1 MGGEVG
7 VIGLAFPT
15 DLPDLA
21 AALSQEFIFRKG
33 RTLGVD
39 QRFPSVFA
47 SGENFIVWREKRIPV
62 AAAAARPFVLEG
74 PDGPL
79 SAAMVGLVW
88 THPDHR
94 GKGFGAQVMRGVR
107 EIAQAKKHD
116 VLVLWTSIHDF
127 YRKLGWIDGDRS
139 LFGRLDGK
147 ATTRGQRLIDFT
159 KLDALRAAHQ
169 PWRVRRGELGWRSI
183 PVPATEVE
191 LFTTEGGYALAGREG
206 TTGFVYEVV
215 GDEAAVR
222 RLGEQL
228 LSAYDRLN
236 VNERVG
242 SVSSV
247 WFEGQGA
254 QLAPQTQ
261 TMWLPLTEAGKA
273 AAAAAHI
280 SYFDRI

>member
-1 MGGEVG
+1 MVSVG
-7 VIGLAFPT
+7 PAHAAELTV
-15 DLPDLA
+15 LA
-21 AALSQEFIFRKG
+21 AALSEEFIFRKG

-39 QRFPSVFA
+39 QRFPSAFA
-47 SGENFIVWREKRIPV
+47 SPEYFTVARGESGLV
-62 AAAAARPFVLEG
+62 AAAAARPFTLEG
-74 PDGPL
+74 PGGSV
-79 SAAMVGLVW
+79 SAAMIGLVW
-88 THPDHR
+88 THPEHR
-94 GKGFGAQVMRGVR
+94 GKGHGAQVMRALQEANAGR
-107 EIAQAKKHD
+107 D

-147 ATTRGQRLIDFT
+147 ATTRGQPLTDLA

-169 PWRVRRGELGWRSI
+169 PWRVRRGALDWRSI
-183 PVPATEVE
+183 PVPSTEVE

-242 SVSSV
+242 SLSSV